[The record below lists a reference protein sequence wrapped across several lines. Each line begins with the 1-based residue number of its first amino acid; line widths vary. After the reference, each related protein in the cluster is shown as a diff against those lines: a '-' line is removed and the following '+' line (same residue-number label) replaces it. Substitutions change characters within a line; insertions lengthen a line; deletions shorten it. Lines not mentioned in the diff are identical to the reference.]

1 MKGQYLII
9 FINIA
14 YILLPTII
22 HQQINIFLNEA
33 ADQVMAI
40 DVLNLFRVAGI
51 IIVTLLLAACG
62 GATAEPA
69 ATPTQD
75 PQVRA
80 GEVVF
85 IRECARCHSLVED
98 AIIVGPSMAG
108 VASRAAERV
117 PGQDAHT
124 YLMTSIMRP
133 GDYLVE
139 GYQDLM
145 PQDLAKSLTGEE
157 IDQVVAFL
165 LTLQGE

>member
-1 MKGQYLII
+1 MMTLRSQISLLLI
-9 FINIA
+9 
-14 YILLPTII
+14 
-22 HQQINIFLNEA
+22 
-33 ADQVMAI
+33 
-40 DVLNLFRVAGI
+40 
-51 IIVTLLLAACG
+51 TLLFAACG
-62 GATAEPA
+62 GTTAEPT
-69 ATPTQD
+69 ATSTQD

-98 AIIVGPSMAG
+98 AIIVGPSLAG

-117 PGQDAHT
+117 PDQDAHT
-124 YLMTSIMRP
+124 YLMNSIMRP

-139 GYQDLM
+139 GYQNLM

-165 LTLQGE
+165 LTLE